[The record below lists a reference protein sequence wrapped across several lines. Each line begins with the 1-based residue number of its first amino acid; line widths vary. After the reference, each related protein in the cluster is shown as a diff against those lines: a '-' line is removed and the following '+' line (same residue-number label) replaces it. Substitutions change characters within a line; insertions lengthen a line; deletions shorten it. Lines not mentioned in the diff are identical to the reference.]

1 MSNNYFNFDEFKRQ
15 FEELTDLEN
24 LANKV
29 NELKDAVSD
38 KYNDVMDNTVRK
50 YDLNTRE
57 GYENF
62 IHDVADMRKDLEGN
76 NGFFAKY
83 LLKLLDNIV
92 SNVMENYGKKY
103 ISNTEKVNEII
114 NNQVEKE
121 RVNGQVNV
129 KVQPVP
135 EVEDDIEWPSQ
146 QLSEKQ
152 KRSIW
157 RIVDEYVD
165 TMILPHLD
173 KETRNNEDL
182 IDNVSSGLFEFAC
195 WIMNKD

>member
-1 MSNNYFNFDEFKRQ
+1 MGIYAHSYHHGQ
-15 FEELTDLEN
+15 
-24 LANKV
+24 
-29 NELKDAVSD
+29 
-38 KYNDVMDNTVRK
+38 
-50 YDLNTRE
+50 
-57 GYENF
+57 
-62 IHDVADMRKDLEGN
+62 
-76 NGFFAKY
+76 
-83 LLKLLDNIV
+83 
-92 SNVMENYGKKY
+92 ENYGKKY

-121 RVNGQVNV
+121 RANKQVNV
-129 KVQPVP
+129 RVQPVP

>member
-1 MSNNYFNFDEFKRQ
+1 MSNCFNFDEFKRQ
-15 FEELTDLEN
+15 LEELTDLEN

-29 NELKDAVSD
+29 NELKEAVSD

-76 NGFFAKY
+76 DGFFAKY

-103 ISNTEKVNEII
+103 MSNADKAQEII
-114 NNQVEKE
+114 HNQVEKE
-121 RVNGQVNV
+121 RANKQVNV
-129 KVQPVP
+129 RVQPVP

-173 KETRNNEDL
+173 RETRNNEDL

-195 WIMNKD
+195 WIMNKE

>member
-1 MSNNYFNFDEFKRQ
+1 MSTCFNFDEFKKQ
-15 FEELTDLEN
+15 LEQLTDLEN

-29 NELKDAVSD
+29 NDLKEAVSD

-76 NGFFAKY
+76 DGFFAKY
-83 LLKLLDNIV
+83 LLKLLDNMV

-103 ISNTEKVNEII
+103 MSNTEMVNEIVH
-114 NNQVEKE
+114 NQVEKE
-121 RVNGQVNV
+121 RANKQVNIR
-129 KVQPVP
+129 VQPVP

-146 QLSEKQ
+146 KLSEKQ

-165 TMILPHLD
+165 TMLLPYLD

-195 WIMNKD
+195 WIMNKE

>member
-1 MSNNYFNFDEFKRQ
+1 MSTYFNFDEFKKQ
-15 FEELTDLEN
+15 LEELTNLEN

-29 NELKDAVSD
+29 NDLKEAVSD

-76 NGFFAKY
+76 DGFFAKY
-83 LLKLLDNIV
+83 LLRLLDNMV

-103 ISNTEKVNEII
+103 MSNTDKVNEIV

-121 RVNGQVNV
+121 RANKQVNI

-146 QLSEKQ
+146 KLSEKQ

-165 TMILPHLD
+165 TMLLPYLD

-195 WIMNKD
+195 WIMNKE

>member
-1 MSNNYFNFDEFKRQ
+1 MSNCFNFDEFKRQ
-15 FEELTDLEN
+15 LEELTDLEN

-29 NELKDAVSD
+29 NELKEAVSD

-76 NGFFAKY
+76 DGFFAKY

-103 ISNTEKVNEII
+103 MSNADKAQEII
-114 NNQVEKE
+114 HNQVEKE
-121 RVNGQVNV
+121 RANKQVNV
-129 KVQPVP
+129 RVQPVP

-173 KETRNNEDL
+173 RETRNNEDL

>member
-1 MSNNYFNFDEFKRQ
+1 MSNYFNFDEFKRQ
-15 FEELTDLEN
+15 LEELTDLEN

-29 NELKDAVSD
+29 NELKEAVSD

-76 NGFFAKY
+76 DGFFAKY

-103 ISNTEKVNEII
+103 MSNADKAQEII
-114 NNQVEKE
+114 HNQVEKE
-121 RVNGQVNV
+121 RANKQVNV
-129 KVQPVP
+129 RVQPVP

-173 KETRNNEDL
+173 RETRNNEDL

-195 WIMNKD
+195 WIMNKE